1 MGYIMNRCKKCNVSV
16 ENDELICPLCH
27 SVLEKGDGSSK
38 ESMYP
43 SIEFDLKR
51 YHIAIRIFV
60 FSAIFLELVLL
71 FINYIKTPGLW
82 WSVICGGGI
91 VFAFITLKSTLSN
104 NTGHIM
110 NLFIQAVSAIG
121 LTILID
127 YIVGYTGWS
136 VDYAIPTTIF
146 VMDSLIVILMI
157 VNRNSW
163 QNYLLLQIFM
173 NMLGLLMVVLY
184 MFGVVKHPL
193 LNFIALICSVVIFIA
208 TITIGEKTA
217 ENELKRRFH
226 I

>member
-1 MGYIMNRCKKCNVSV
+1 MNRCIKCKVSV

-27 SVLEKGDGSSK
+27 SVLEKGDVPSK
-38 ESMYP
+38 EPMYP
-43 SIEFDLKR
+43 NIEFDLKG

-71 FINYIKTPGLW
+71 FINYIKTPDLW

-110 NLFIQAVSAIG
+110 KLFIQAVSAIG

-173 NMLGLLMVVLY
+173 NILGLLMVVLY